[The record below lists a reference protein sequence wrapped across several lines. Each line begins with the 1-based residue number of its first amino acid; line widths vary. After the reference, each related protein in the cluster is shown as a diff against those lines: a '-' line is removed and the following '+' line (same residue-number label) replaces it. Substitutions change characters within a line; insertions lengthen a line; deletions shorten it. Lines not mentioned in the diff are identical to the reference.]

1 MSATT
6 PSPDAPARRREDV
19 YSTIVGSVLVL
30 LVAAAL
36 AAGIPRLD
44 GALSRPQD
52 VRAGSVVDVDRG
64 VSFTAE
70 EGWHLEKS
78 ATGAIP
84 VTVLNRDADRFTV
97 SVLSFEEGEDRGWF
111 DENAGE
117 GGGRISYA
125 DRVPFQTDSGLS
137 GETYYYHGQDLAGQA
152 WVIGAED
159 QGVAIRAV
167 LQSTPPDFDAVFPA
181 AEVMAKS
188 ITGSADG
195 S

>member
-1 MSATT
+1 LSVTA

-44 GALSRPQD
+44 ATLSKPQD
-52 VRAGSVVDVDRG
+52 VRAGSVVNVDRG

-70 EGWHLEKS
+70 GGWHLEKS
-78 ATGAIP
+78 ATEAIP

-97 SVLSFEEGEDRGWF
+97 SALSFEDGQERGWF

-152 WVIGAED
+152 WVIGVED
-159 QGVAIRAV
+159 QGVAIRVV
-167 LQSTPPDFDAVFPA
+167 LQSTPADFDTVFPS

-188 ITGSADG
+188 VTVSANGS
-195 S
+195 

>member
-6 PSPDAPARRREDV
+6 PSHGGPAGRREDV

-36 AAGIPRLD
+36 AAGMPWLD
-44 GALSRPQD
+44 GALSKPQD
-52 VRAGSVVDVDRG
+52 VGAGSVVDVARG
-64 VSFTAE
+64 VSFSAE
-70 EGWHLEKS
+70 KGWHLEKS
-78 ATGAIP
+78 ATEAIP
-84 VTVLNRDADRFTV
+84 VTVLSRDADRFTV
-97 SVLSFEEGEDRGWF
+97 TALAFEDGQERGWF

-137 GETYYYHGQDLAGQA
+137 GETYYYHGRDLAGQA

-159 QGVAIRAV
+159 QGVAVKVV
-167 LQSTPPDFDAVFPA
+167 LQSTPADFDAVFPT

-188 ITGSADG
+188 ITVSADG